1 MYKKIF
7 LFSALLIIVFISNI
21 DFNEKNIKNIN
32 DEKKINKE
40 IKTESIKKL
49 YSYQVPKISE
59 EKFNS
64 YYEIKSEVKTDDIS
78 YNSNIKEE
86 GNSNNDII
94 NEEIVTNFVKEDIK
108 LDDDIKLEENKDDI
122 TIDDNKESKD
132 DTKTEENE
140 KEDII
145 NESIVSK
152 TNEDI
157 KEEIME
163 EVKEVANETVNE
175 KKVNKNGFAIE
186 NNNTYYYEDGKLITG
201 IKNIDGKNHYF
212 TSNGVYLGTNNI
224 KVIDVSYHQGS
235 INWQQ
240 VSNSNMIYGVILRIG
255 YYNTLDKSFLYNL
268 SEVKRLNIPYG
279 IYLYSYATTT
289 SGAIKE
295 ANFVSDM
302 IIKYDLKPSIGIFYD
317 LESWKSKKTSSD
329 VISKNMYDEFT
340 KIFVN
345 KINNVTNNNYNV
357 GVYSGRWY
365 AMNRLGSISKSYV
378 KWVAEYNKTCKYDGS
393 YLMWQYTSKGSIS
406 GIKGNVDISYIL

>member
-7 LFSALLIIVFISNI
+7 LFGIFIIICFLISNI
-21 DFNEKNIKNIN
+21 DFNNRSAIN
-32 DEKKINKE
+32 TIEEKKNNNE
-40 IKTESIKKL
+40 IETKSIKKL

-64 YYEIKSEVKTDDIS
+64 YYEIINEVKTDDVS
-78 YNSNIKEE
+78 YNNNIKEE
-86 GNSNNDII
+86 MN

-108 LDDDIKLEENKDDI
+108 LDSDIKLEENI
-122 TIDDNKESKD
+122 TIDDNNESKD

-157 KEEIME
+157 KEEIIE
-163 EVKEVANETVNE
+163 KVKEVTNETVNE

-295 ANFVSDM
+295 ADFVSDM
-302 IIKYDLKPSIGIFYD
+302 IIKYDLNPSIGIFYD
-317 LESWKSKKTSSD
+317 LESWKSKNASSD